1 MGGDTGSHHVLA
13 QCIHHPGGNSIT
25 FTKKPQVLKLTSEG
39 TVLFGRHTDR
49 IGAPSQISINDI
61 QNTRC
66 TLQKRRSFVSD
77 VKIAMLAILGN
88 LTAIIAMWTVA
99 TVPPP
104 LFVTPIFGIFL
115 LAIMNKILSRIDPPQ
130 TLIIQTNDSELNIY
144 NKGHWSG
151 FFQRLSN
158 LLLLFYPLLIASAV
172 VDIIFGGFSDWG
184 NIAGPPLGICILG
197 TFYIFIYELIHLK
210 SGTGQEDFQQFC
222 YIIESQHR
230 LQKNRPGDE
239 TIAEGKKNLHPEI
252 EMLKQLFDK
261 HQAEL
266 QSIKI
271 QIETLSLNPAASVSI
286 QQIGIATERMFKLAC
301 ELEGGK
307 PGKPPTLRNYI
318 QWLRKNAQLSD
329 NVYEASLLILQ
340 FRNFVMHNEDQQ
352 SEVALPAL
360 LQNFNQ
366 ILEWY
371 TKNYLESKQE

>member
-1 MGGDTGSHHVLA
+1 MGGDTSSHHVLA
-13 QCIHHPGGNSIT
+13 QCFHHPAGNSIT
-25 FTKKPQVLKLTSEG
+25 FTKKPQVLELTSDG
-39 TVLFGRHTDR
+39 TVFFGGHTDR
-49 IGAPSQISINDI
+49 IGAISQISINDI
-61 QNTRC
+61 QRTRF
-66 TLQKRRSFVSD
+66 TLHKPGSFVSD
-77 VKIAMLAILGN
+77 IMISTLVILGY
-88 LTAIIAMWTVA
+88 LTAIIAISTVA

-104 LFVTPIFGIFL
+104 LFYTPILGIFL
-115 LAIMNKILSRIDPPQ
+115 LALMNKILSRIDPPQ
-130 TLIIQTNDSELNIY
+130 TLTIQTNDTELNIY

-158 LLLLFYPLLIASAV
+158 LLLLFYPLLIAAAV
-172 VDIIFGGFSDWG
+172 VDVLFGGFSDWA
-184 NIAGPPLGICILG
+184 NIVGPPLGICALG
-197 TFYIFIYELIHLK
+197 TFYIFIYEIIHLK

-230 LQKNRPGDE
+230 LQKNRLGDE
-239 TIAEGKKNLHPEI
+239 TIAEGKNNLQHEI

-261 HQAEL
+261 HQAQL

-318 QWLRKNAQLSD
+318 QWLRKNAGLSD
-329 NVYEASLLILQ
+329 HVYEASQIILL

-352 SEVALPAL
+352 SEVALPGL

-371 TKNYLESKQE
+371 TKNYLESVQE

>member
-39 TVLFGRHTDR
+39 TILFGGHTDR
-49 IGAPSQISINDI
+49 IGATSQISINDI
-61 QNTRC
+61 QNTRF
-66 TLQKRRSFVSD
+66 TLHKPRSFVSD

-88 LTAIIAMWTVA
+88 LTAIIAMWTIA
-99 TVPPP
+99 EVPPP

-115 LAIMNKILSRIDPPQ
+115 LAIINKIVSRIDPPQ

-158 LLLLFYPLLIASAV
+158 LLFLFYPLLIVTAV
-172 VDIIFGGFSDWG
+172 VDIIFGGFSDWA

-210 SGTGQEDFQQFC
+210 SGTGQDDFQQFC
-222 YIIESQHR
+222 YIVDSQHR
-230 LQKNRPGDE
+230 LQKNPPSDE
-239 TIAEGKKNLHPEI
+239 NIAEGKKNLHPEI
-252 EMLKQLFDK
+252 EMLKLLFDK
-261 HQAEL
+261 HRAEL

-307 PGKPPTLRNYI
+307 PGKPPTLTNYI
-318 QWLRKNAQLSD
+318 QWLRKNARLSD
-329 NVYEASLLILQ
+329 HVYEASIQILI

-371 TKNYLESKQE
+371 TKNYLESEQE

>member
-1 MGGDTGSHHVLA
+1 MGGDTSSHHVLA
-13 QCIHHPGGNSIT
+13 QCFHHPAGNSIT
-25 FTKKPQVLKLTSEG
+25 FTKKPQVLELTSDG
-39 TVLFGRHTDR
+39 TVFFGGHTDR
-49 IGAPSQISINDI
+49 IGAISQISINDI
-61 QNTRC
+61 QRTRF
-66 TLQKRRSFVSD
+66 TLHKPGSFVSD
-77 VKIAMLAILGN
+77 IMISTLVILGN
-88 LTAIIAMWTVA
+88 LTAIIAILTVA

-104 LFVTPIFGIFL
+104 LFYTPILGIFL
-115 LAIMNKILSRIDPPQ
+115 LALMNKILSRIDPPQ
-130 TLIIQTNDSELNIY
+130 TLTIQTNDTELNIY

-158 LLLLFYPLLIASAV
+158 LLLLFYPLLIAAAV
-172 VDIIFGGFSDWG
+172 VDVLFGGFSDWA
-184 NIAGPPLGICILG
+184 NIVGPPLGICALG

-230 LQKNRPGDE
+230 LQKNRLGDE
-239 TIAEGKKNLHPEI
+239 TIAEGKKNLQHEI

-261 HQAEL
+261 HQAQL

-318 QWLRKNAQLSD
+318 QWLRKNAGLSD
-329 NVYEASLLILQ
+329 HVYEASQIILL

-352 SEVALPAL
+352 SEVALPGL
-360 LQNFNQ
+360 LHNFNQ

-371 TKNYLESKQE
+371 TKNYLESVQE

>member
-1 MGGDTGSHHVLA
+1 MGGDTESHHVLA

-39 TVLFGRHTDR
+39 TVLFGGHTDR
-49 IGAPSQISINDI
+49 IGATSQISINDI
-61 QNTRC
+61 QNTRF
-66 TLQKRRSFVSD
+66 TLQKPRSFVSD

-99 TVPPP
+99 EMPPP

-172 VDIIFGGFSDWG
+172 VDIIFGGFSDWA

-210 SGTGQEDFQQFC
+210 SGTGQKDFQQFC

-230 LQKNRPGDE
+230 LQKNRPGEE

-307 PGKPPTLRNYI
+307 PGKPPTLSNYI
-318 QWLRKNAQLSD
+318 QWLRKNARLSD
-329 NVYEASLLILQ
+329 HVYEASLLILQ
-340 FRNFVMHNEDQQ
+340 FRNFVMHNDDQQ

-371 TKNYLESKQE
+371 TKNYLES